1 MLHNPF
7 SRQASFLSICV
18 RLGLTLALLAAA
30 LGVLPVPVAYAGD
43 LAEVEPNDSLATAQ
57 NIDGGPWD
65 LNFDPDIG
73 DASTNTS
80 TTIPHVSILGTGN
93 NTWDWYEFTVAD
105 AGDRGIFDIDYGYEF
120 GWMDSWLELYD
131 SGGGQLAVND
141 DSPPD
146 WGQGGSTAVLDS
158 FIDYTFPAPGTYY
171 IRVGRYPGGEV
182 LSGATYELQVSVGP
196 AGGGPP
202 PTSYTSCLDILNDG
216 ASTGDGVYAIDPDGP
231 FGSAPAS
238 VYCDMATD
246 GGGWTLVGS
255 TRDQTLND
263 QASTYYPDL
272 TTLSPAAGHEGIW
285 DGMRPVAS
293 GDTDIRF
300 SCRNNAYSGP
310 FSVDLAFY
318 AINWYEEITA
328 SPSDA
333 SVCFEENDGS
343 GDTQPPPARQ
353 NLLTGVTLPQGDQWN
368 SGYLEGEDFCDSTD
382 DFTVD
387 FDDRGMDIDPIDGTG
402 WGEDDTWRKCGLHQ
416 DVDGTWFV
424 WVRELSNNPP
434 VADAGTDQSVDT
446 NALVTLDG
454 SASDDPDGDTPL
466 TYGWT
471 QTGGTAVVLSSYTV
485 SQPAFT
491 APGSPDILTFTLT
504 VTDSLGLADPTPD
517 EVMITVN
524 NQAPIAH
531 AGSDQGVSTSALVT
545 LDGSASYDPDGD
557 TPLTYGWTQT
567 GGTTVVLSSY
577 TASQPTF
584 AAPGSPDI
592 LTFTLTVTD
601 SLGLADPTPDEVV
614 ITVTTYRIYLSLV
627 FKHHAVAP
635 DLVVDSLTATSD
647 GVQVVVVNQGSAPV
661 TDEFWVDV
669 YIDPDP
675 APTAV
680 NQIWED
686 LADQGLV
693 WGVTSAAL
701 PLEPGDVITL
711 AVGDDYYVADYSH
724 VTWPLPE
731 GTPVYAQVDSANL
744 DTTCGGVLENH
755 EIVGG
760 AYNNVSHTVST
771 AGIVGVAAP
780 PAEGASRPALTS
792 NLPPRR

>member
-1 MLHNPF
+1 MLLDPF
-7 SRQASFLSICV
+7 SRQASFLSISV
-18 RLGLTLALLAAA
+18 RLGMTLTLLVAA
-30 LGVLPVPVAYAGD
+30 LGVLRVPVAYAGD

-65 LNFDPDIG
+65 LIFDPDIG
-73 DASTNTS
+73 DASSNTS
-80 TTIPHVSILGTGN
+80 TTIPHISILGTGN
-93 NTWDWYEFTVAD
+93 NTWDWYEFTVAN
-105 AGDRGIFDIDYGYEF
+105 AGDRGIFDIDYGW
-120 GWMDSWLELYD
+120 GAGGNMDSWLELYD
-131 SGGGQLAVND
+131 SSGGQLAVND
-141 DSPPD
+141 DSSPSA
-146 WGQGGSTAVLDS
+146 GQGGSTFRLDS

-171 IRVGRYPGGEV
+171 IRVGIYPGIEV
-182 LSGATYELQVSVGP
+182 PTGATYELQVSLGN

-202 PTSYTSCLDILNDG
+202 PTDYTSCLDILNDG

-231 FGSAPAS
+231 FGSASAS
-238 VYCDMATD
+238 VYCDMTTD

-255 TRDQTLND
+255 TRDQTFND

-272 TTLSPAAGHEGIW
+272 TTLSPTDGHVGIW

-310 FSVDLAFY
+310 FTVDLAFY

-328 SPSDA
+328 APSDA
-333 SVCFEENDGS
+333 PVCFEESDGS

-368 SGYLEGEDFCDSTD
+368 SGYLEGEDHCGDMG

-387 FDDRGMDIDPIDGTG
+387 FDDRGMDSNQSDGTD
-402 WGEDDTWRKCGLHQ
+402 WGEDDWSFKCGQ
-416 DVDGTWFV
+416 SWISGGTWFV
-424 WVRELSNNPP
+424 WVREGAALPNNPP
-434 VADAGTDQSVDT
+434 AADAGTDQSVDT
-446 NALVTLDG
+446 DAFVTLDG
-454 SASDDPDGDTPL
+454 SASYDPDGDTPL
-466 TYGWT
+466 TYGWA

-491 APGSPDILTFTLT
+491 APG
-504 VTDSLGLADPTPD
+504 
-517 EVMITVN
+517 
-524 NQAPIAH
+524 
-531 AGSDQGVSTSALVT
+531 
-545 LDGSASYDPDGD
+545 DPD
-557 TPLTYGWTQT
+557 
-567 GGTTVVLSSY
+567 V
-577 TASQPTF
+577 
-584 AAPGSPDI
+584 

-614 ITVTTYRIYLSLV
+614 ITVGSLAPSGYPIYLPLA

-635 DLVVDSLTATSD
+635 DLVVGSLTATSD
-647 GVQVVVVNQGSAPV
+647 GVQVVVVNQGNAPV

-675 APTAV
+675 TPTAV

-744 DTTCGGVLENH
+744 DTTYGGVLENH

-760 AYNNVSHTVST
+760 AYNNVSSTVST
-771 AGIVGVAAP
+771 AGIAGIAAP
-780 PAEGASRPALTS
+780 SAEGASRPALIS

>member
-7 SRQASFLSICV
+7 SRQASFLSISV

-73 DASTNTS
+73 DAISNTS

-105 AGDRGIFDIDYGYEF
+105 AGDRGIFDIDYGYEG

-141 DSPPD
+141 DSSPD
-146 WGQGGSTAVLDS
+146 WGQGGSTAPLDS

-171 IRVGRYPGGEV
+171 IRVGRFPGGEV

-238 VYCDMATD
+238 VYCDMTTD

-255 TRDQTLND
+255 TRDQTFND
-263 QASTYYPDL
+263 QASTYYADL

-300 SCRNNAYSGP
+300 SCR
-310 FSVDLAFY
+310 
-318 AINWYEEITA
+318 WYEEITA

-333 SVCFEENDGS
+333 SVCFEENNGS

-368 SGYLEGEDFCDSTD
+368 SGYLEGEDQCDSTD

-387 FDDRGMDIDPIDGTG
+387 FDDRGMDSDQSDPTD
-402 WGEDDTWRKCGLHQ
+402 WGEDDAFPKCG
-416 DVDGTWFV
+416 VGWNVGGTWFV
-424 WVRELSNNPP
+424 WVRELPNNPP

-446 NALVTLDG
+446 N
-454 SASDDPDGDTPL
+454 
-466 TYGWT
+466 
-471 QTGGTAVVLSSYTV
+471 
-485 SQPAFT
+485 
-491 APGSPDILTFTLT
+491 
-504 VTDSLGLADPTPD
+504 
-517 EVMITVN
+517 
-524 NQAPIAH
+524 
-531 AGSDQGVSTSALVT
+531 ALVT

-567 GGTTVVLSSY
+567 GGTAVVLSSY
-577 TASQPTF
+577 TASQPAFT
-584 AAPGSPDI
+584 APGDPGV

-601 SLGLADPTPDEVV
+601 SLGLADPTPDEVM
-614 ITVTTYRIYLSLV
+614 ITVRSLAPSEYPIYLPLA

-635 DLVVDSLTATSD
+635 DLVVGSLTATSD
-647 GVQVVVVNQGSAPV
+647 GVHVVVVNQGNAPV

-711 AVGDDYYVADYSH
+711 AVGDDYYVMDYSH

-771 AGIVGVAAP
+771 AGIVGVAVP

>member
-1 MLHNPF
+1 M
-7 SRQASFLSICV
+7 
-18 RLGLTLALLAAA
+18 T
-30 LGVLPVPVAYAGD
+30 
-43 LAEVEPNDSLATAQ
+43 
-57 NIDGGPWD
+57 
-65 LNFDPDIG
+65 
-73 DASTNTS
+73 
-80 TTIPHVSILGTGN
+80 
-93 NTWDWYEFTVAD
+93 
-105 AGDRGIFDIDYGYEF
+105 
-120 GWMDSWLELYD
+120 
-131 SGGGQLAVND
+131 
-141 DSPPD
+141 
-146 WGQGGSTAVLDS
+146 
-158 FIDYTFPAPGTYY
+158 
-171 IRVGRYPGGEV
+171 
-182 LSGATYELQVSVGP
+182 
-196 AGGGPP
+196 
-202 PTSYTSCLDILNDG
+202 
-216 ASTGDGVYAIDPDGP
+216 
-231 FGSAPAS
+231 
-238 VYCDMATD
+238 TD

-255 TRDQTLND
+255 TRDQTFND
-263 QASTYYPDL
+263 QASTYYADL

-300 SCRNNAYSGP
+300 SCRANAYSGP

-333 SVCFEENDGS
+333 SVCFEENNGS

-368 SGYLEGEDFCDSTD
+368 SGYLEGEDQCDSTD

-387 FDDRGMDIDPIDGTG
+387 FDDRGMDSDQSDPTD
-402 WGEDDTWRKCGLHQ
+402 WGEDDAFPKCG
-416 DVDGTWFV
+416 VGWNVGGTWFV
-424 WVRELSNNPP
+424 WVRELPNNPP

-446 NALVTLDG
+446 N
-454 SASDDPDGDTPL
+454 
-466 TYGWT
+466 
-471 QTGGTAVVLSSYTV
+471 
-485 SQPAFT
+485 
-491 APGSPDILTFTLT
+491 
-504 VTDSLGLADPTPD
+504 
-517 EVMITVN
+517 
-524 NQAPIAH
+524 
-531 AGSDQGVSTSALVT
+531 ALVT

-567 GGTTVVLSSY
+567 GGTAVVLSSY
-577 TASQPTF
+577 TASQPAFT
-584 AAPGSPDI
+584 APGDPGV

-601 SLGLADPTPDEVV
+601 SLGLADPTPDEVM
-614 ITVTTYRIYLSLV
+614 ITVRSLAPSEYPIYLPLA

-635 DLVVDSLTATSD
+635 DLVVGSLTATSD
-647 GVQVVVVNQGSAPV
+647 GVHVVVVNQGNAPV

-711 AVGDDYYVADYSH
+711 AVGDDYYVADYSY

-744 DTTCGGVLENH
+744 DTTYGGVLENH

-771 AGIVGVAAP
+771 AGIVGAAAP
-780 PAEGASRPALTS
+780 PAEGASRRALTS